1 MGDDLHQPELLEG
14 VPARSLNNGGH
25 DALAPTRLRQPVPDL
40 GPVGLADLGAVEAAA
55 PDQGVV
61 GAAKGKLNRTALL
74 LGDPGDQGEPFV
86 GLGVGVREG
95 DAEGAVV
102 DVPVVEMLDEGR
114 LVRRAEL
121 GEMHLIVDDDFHDG
135 TWGVRAFPFAGED
148 RWSWLGVRWL
158 WPYL

>member
-1 MGDDLHQPELLEG
+1 MGGDLHQPELLES
-14 VPARSLNNGGH
+14 VLAQALDHGGH
-25 DALAPTRLRQPVPDL
+25 DALAPIRLRQPVPNL
-40 GPVGLADLGAVEAAA
+40 GQVGLADLQAAEAAA

-61 GAAKGKLNRTALL
+61 GSANRKLNRTALL

-86 GLGVGVREG
+86 GSGVGVRKG

-102 DVPVVEMLDEGR
+102 EVPVVEMLDEGR